1 MADWVPT
8 SIAARKP
15 FSRDGGTLWTRD
27 IICIH
32 TMVGSLPGSWS
43 WASSQG
49 TVWHFGTS
57 GTGECWQCLPLDR
70 RSGANLHGNHRV
82 VAIENADH
90 GPGFGSWNGQCG
102 HVPPFTTAQLNK
114 LVQLVAWLCVS
125 LNIPPTLIPDT
136 RPGRRGIAYHRQGID
151 PYRCGSCEMWSRATG
166 KCCPDNARISQLI
179 NVIIPRVRAIVGGGT
194 LPPAPPPTP
203 EPVPTLED
211 DMQYLVKRASGSG
224 AARNAV
230 YVVLPNFQKV
240 HINSEAAFN
249 EANWL
254 LNQTLIRDAGNTPRE
269 WPNHWVDLM
278 KPFRPGIDDI
288 YDPK

>member
-27 IICIH
+27 IICLH

-90 GPGFGSWNGQCG
+90 GPGFGPWNGQCG
-102 HVPPFTTAQLNK
+102 HVPPFTPAQLDK

-125 LNIPPTLIPDT
+125 LNIPPVLIPDT

-151 PYRCGSCEMWSRATG
+151 PYRCGSCEMWSRAKG
-166 KCCPDNARISQLI
+166 KCCPDNARIHQLV
-179 NVIIPRVRAIVGGGT
+179 NVIIPRVRAAISGGAVPTPGPT
-194 LPPAPPPTP
+194 PTPPAPSRRHS
-203 EPVPTLED
+203 
-211 DMQYLVKRASGSG
+211 MFHLVKKAGSNRIYLIHG
-224 AARNAV
+224 FTR
-230 YVVLPNFQKV
+230 V
-240 HINSEAAFN
+240 H
-249 EANWL
+249 L
-254 LNQTLIRDAGNTPRE
+254 NTPAAVAEAVWLHTAAGDLAAGPNNAPKE
-269 WPNHWVDLM
+269 WPAHWVDLRT
-278 KPFRPGIDDI
+278 PLRGDIDN
-288 YDPK
+288 